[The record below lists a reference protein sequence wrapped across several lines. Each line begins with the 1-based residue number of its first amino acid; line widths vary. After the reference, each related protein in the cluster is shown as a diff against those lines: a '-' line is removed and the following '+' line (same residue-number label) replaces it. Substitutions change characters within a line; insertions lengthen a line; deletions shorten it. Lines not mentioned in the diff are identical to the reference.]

1 MTKLI
6 KKISAPLISLILLLN
21 MSSAGMAETT
31 VSAEVGFI
39 FNTLLFL
46 ICGFLVMFM
55 AAGFAML
62 ESGMVTS
69 KSVSVI
75 CAKNIGLFSIAG
87 IMFWLFGYNL
97 AYGIPEG
104 GYIGKFIPWSDSS
117 AIDTGYSDGS
127 DWYFQMVFCATTVS
141 IVSGA
146 MAERIKLWPFFLFAA
161 ILSGI
166 LYPIVMG
173 WQWGGGW
180 LAEIGFSDFA
190 GSTLVHSTGGAAAL
204 AGAIIIGPRLGR
216 FTKSGEATPIKP
228 FAASSIPLV
237 TLGVFVLWL
246 GWFGFNG
253 GSQLAMGTADD
264 AIAVSTIFINTFL
277 AGAGG
282 VMAAAVVTRL
292 FIGKTDVIQMLNGCI
307 GGLVAI
313 TAEPLAPSPL
323 AAILIGAVGGI
334 IVVYGTK
341 FLLQMKID
349 DVVGAVPAHLFAG
362 IWGTLIVPATNADAN
377 FSAQLIGVVSVNA
390 FVFIVAYIIWS
401 IMKGTIGLRLS
412 KEGETKGTDV
422 TETGVIAYAIRD

>member
-1 MTKLI
+1 MTKII
-6 KKISAPLISLILLLN
+6 KRMSAPLLSLVFLLN

-69 KSVSVI
+69 RSVSVI
-75 CAKNIGLFSIAG
+75 CAKNIGLYAIAG
-87 IMFWLFGYNL
+87 IMFWLVGYNL

-104 GYIGKFIPWSDSS
+104 GYIGSFVPWSDAS

-127 DWYFQMVFCATTVS
+127 DWFFQMVFCATTVS
-141 IVSGA
+141 ICSGA

-161 ILSGI
+161 LLAGVI
-166 LYPIVMG
+166 YPIVMG

-180 LAEIGFSDFA
+180 LAELGFSDFA

-204 AGAIIIGPRLGR
+204 AGIMLLGARTGR
-216 FTKSGEATPIKP
+216 FDSKGQPKALQP

-237 TLGVFVLWL
+237 TIGVFILWL

-253 GSQLAMGTADD
+253 GSQLALGTFDD
-264 AIAVSTIFINTFL
+264 AVAISSIFINTNL
-277 AGAGG
+277 AACGG
-282 VMAAAVVTRL
+282 VMAAGIITRL
-292 FIGKTDVIQMLNGCI
+292 MYGKTDVIQMLNGAI

-313 TAEPLAPSPL
+313 TAEPLAPTPF
-323 AAILIGAVGGI
+323 AAILIGAVGGL
-334 IVVYGTK
+334 IVVFGTK
-341 FLLQMKID
+341 LLFSFKLD
-349 DVVGAVPAHLFAG
+349 DVVGAIPAHLFAG
-362 IWGTLIVPATNADAN
+362 IWGTLAVPLTNTDAS
-377 FSAQLIGVVSVNA
+377 FSAQLIGVLSINI
-390 FVFIVAYIIWS
+390 FVFAVSYIVWS
-401 IMKGTIGLRLS
+401 IMKGTFGIRLS
-412 KEGETKGTDV
+412 KEAETKGTDV